1 MSSVIIVV
9 GKLGSLTGII
19 KQRIAYA
26 TTKKIIIPLYTVY
39 IKDLDQVIPPHWS
52 AKMKVLLRCNVVRL
66 LRCVKFRC
74 LG

>member
-39 IKDLDQVIPPHWS
+39 IKDLDQVIPPPLVS
-52 AKMKVLLRCNVVRL
+52 KNESITTLQC
-66 LRCVKFRC
+66 C
-74 LG
+74 